1 MEEETDY
8 IKLDK
13 NSPLY
18 LAIIEYM
25 KKRAELSILY
35 MSANHANLLLT
46 DREAYNKEL
55 IAFYESYPKF
65 TFSL

>member
-1 MEEETDY
+1 MEEETDF

-13 NSPLY
+13 NFPLD
-18 LAIIEYM
+18 LAIMEYLR
-25 KKRAELSILY
+25 KREELSTLY
-35 MSANHANLLLT
+35 MNANHANLLLT